1 MSDDAPVGRREIF
14 ETIKARLAS
23 PKPGVI
29 VVAGGAGSG
38 RTHLLRQLAATAQKL
53 GYRVLIGTDAEPIAV
68 EPTTTMADVRRR
80 LQALHNEGITAVDS
94 AASAAAPGPP
104 SAPPA
109 PSVKG
114 TIRRGINWA
123 FSQLDENRE
132 TSALLGQLAPLVVA
146 VDGYRPGSAFGLW
159 FTRILIP
166 RLRASDDRVAFV
178 IADGAEAV
186 RSLTDLADLCVS
198 LGPLDADEVRAHLM
212 HAAAGF
218 IPPLTPEEIDRYV
231 TAAVAQPAVL
241 SALSTVFGAYRPAR
255 AEVPV

>member
-1 MSDDAPVGRREIF
+1 VSDDAPVGRREIF

-38 RTHLLRQLAATAQKL
+38 RTHLLRQLAATARKL
-53 GYRVLIGTDAEPIAV
+53 GYRVLIGTDAEPIAI

-80 LQALHNEGITAVDS
+80 LQALHDEGITAVDP
-94 AASAAAPGPP
+94 AASPAAGPP
-104 SAPPA
+104 LAPPS
-109 PSVKG
+109 PPIKE
-114 TIRRGINWA
+114 TIRRGIGWA
-123 FSQLDENRE
+123 FSRLDENRE
-132 TSALLGQLAPLVVA
+132 TSALFGQLAPLLVA
-146 VDGYRPGSAFGLW
+146 VDGFRPGPTFGLW

-186 RSLTDLADLCVS
+186 RSLTDLADLSVS